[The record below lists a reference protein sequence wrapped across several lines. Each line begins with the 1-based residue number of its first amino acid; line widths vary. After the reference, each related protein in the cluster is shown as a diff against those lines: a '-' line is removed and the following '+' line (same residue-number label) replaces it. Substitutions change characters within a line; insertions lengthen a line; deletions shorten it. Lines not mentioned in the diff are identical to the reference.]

1 MELNRRNLFYLSWIL
16 ASAIALAGSW
26 DAVKGL
32 LKTSKERREPR
43 HKENPFVADGKS
55 LVAVVGGRDIKRMIK
70 ESVFLIGGFDK
81 LNVQRKT
88 ILLKPNI
95 VSGRKS
101 PTTTNPE
108 VVKAMASILYEEGAK
123 EVIVGDM
130 SALLRLPTKENME
143 KTGIK
148 RAAEEAGARVV
159 YFEDYD
165 WIEVSLPSGKYLNKV
180 AVSEW
185 IFKANRIVNLPV
197 IKTHRSATYSICLKN
212 FVGATHFRQRPY
224 FVDSGHWEEVV
235 SEINLAY
242 TPDLNIVDGTKI
254 MVEGGPWKGQERET
268 NLIISSGDRV
278 AADVIGLGIIKAFGL
293 WEKVVSLSTWKQ
305 RQIKRAIEIGI
316 GARNRDEIKL
326 LTASLDNSQEFEK
339 LIEKI
344 KENIN

>member
-1 MELNRRNLFYLSWIL
+1 VELNRRNFFYLSGIL
-16 ASAIALAGSW
+16 ASAIGLAGSW

-70 ESVFLIGGFDK
+70 DSVSLIGGFDK

-185 IFKANRIVNLPV
+185 IFKANRIVILPV

-293 WEKVVSLSTWKQ
+293 WEKIVSISTWKQ

-326 LTASLDNSQEFEK
+326 LAASLDNSQEFEK
-339 LIEKI
+339 LIEKV

>member
-1 MELNRRNLFYLSWIL
+1 
-16 ASAIALAGSW
+16 
-26 DAVKGL
+26 
-32 LKTSKERREPR
+32 
-43 HKENPFVADGKS
+43 
-55 LVAVVGGRDIKRMIK
+55 MIK
-70 ESVFLIGGFDK
+70 ESVSLIGGFDK

-165 WIEVSLPSGKYLNKV
+165 WIEVSLLSGKYLNKV

-185 IFKANRIVNLPV
+185 IFKADRIVNLPV